1 MKKHVL
7 VGLVFILFTVS
18 YGNSSVFRDTLK
30 VYPFDPIVVTG
41 TRIEMPKK
49 DLPVTLS
56 VISSTVID
64 EQNYKPLLD
73 LVSENVPGLFV
84 TQRTN
89 IGYGVSSGS
98 AGQISIRGIGGFPNT
113 QVAVLIDG
121 RPDIMGLFGH
131 PLGDAYFMR
140 DIEKVEVIRGPASV
154 LYGSNAMGGAI
165 NIIPRHKHQ
174 PGLHL
179 YVPVTYSSYNTT
191 QSFFRNTFEN
201 DRFGYSLSAGY
212 RNSDGFRTKGNDTYN
227 SKSGNFEIHSRLNKS
242 LFIVL
247 NSYLSN
253 SEIYD
258 PGQINAPKDADWYKI
273 NRSGGDLTVKHE
285 HVYFVGELK
294 IHHNYGHHKI
304 YDGYQSDDYTTG
316 LNLNETYLMNK
327 TGRITAGIDL
337 KKYGGKALLDGSW
350 KKHDVKENSA
360 YVNFHQKFIKRLNV
374 DAGLRY
380 TDHSIAGDLII
391 PAVGLSAV
399 LPHKWTLKG
408 QYSEGYRNPT
418 INELYMFMPSTTNL
432 EQETTKNIELSIEKQ
447 LHVFLTSSISIYK
460 TVAENLIQKI
470 GPPPLYQNMGEFS
483 VTGIEW
489 EGQLLLPP
497 RIAVNWAASSSSFS
511 TPVAGSPG
519 EKVNLSM
526 RFKATNDLAF
536 GLQGQWINNL
546 FSVENP
552 YSYGPVNYIRLHPYT
567 LLNLNLNWDI
577 NDNFTLSAKVNNL
590 MDREYETMYLFPM
603 PGRHFTIGINAKY

>member
-1 MKKHVL
+1 V
-7 VGLVFILFTVS
+7 ILSF
-18 YGNSSVFRDTLK
+18 L
-30 VYPFDPIVVTG
+30 
-41 TRIEMPKK
+41 
-49 DLPVTLS
+49 LS
-56 VISSTVID
+56 
-64 EQNYKPLLD
+64 
-73 LVSENVPGLFV
+73 
-84 TQRTN
+84 
-89 IGYGVSSGS
+89 
-98 AGQISIRGIGGFPNT
+98 
-113 QVAVLIDG
+113 
-121 RPDIMGLFGH
+121 
-131 PLGDAYFMR
+131 
-140 DIEKVEVIRGPASV
+140 
-154 LYGSNAMGGAI
+154 
-165 NIIPRHKHQ
+165 
-174 PGLHL
+174 
-179 YVPVTYSSYNTT
+179 
-191 QSFFRNTFEN
+191 
-201 DRFGYSLSAGY
+201 
-212 RNSDGFRTKGNDTYN
+212 
-227 SKSGNFEIHSRLNKS
+227 
-242 LFIVL
+242 
-247 NSYLSN
+247 
-253 SEIYD
+253 
-258 PGQINAPKDADWYKI
+258 
-273 NRSGGDLTVKHE
+273 
-285 HVYFVGELK
+285 
-294 IHHNYGHHKI
+294 
-304 YDGYQSDDYTTG
+304 
-316 LNLNETYLMNK
+316 
-327 TGRITAGIDL
+327 
-337 KKYGGKALLDGSW
+337 
-350 KKHDVKENSA
+350 
-360 YVNFHQKFIKRLNV
+360 
-374 DAGLRY
+374 
-380 TDHSIAGDLII
+380 
-391 PAVGLSAV
+391 V